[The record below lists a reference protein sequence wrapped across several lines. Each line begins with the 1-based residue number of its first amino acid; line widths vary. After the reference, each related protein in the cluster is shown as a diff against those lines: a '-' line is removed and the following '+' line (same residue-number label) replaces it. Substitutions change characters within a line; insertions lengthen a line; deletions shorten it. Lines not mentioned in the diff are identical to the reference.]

1 MKVFLEMIPRMVGR
15 GFANYALPR
24 HVRLLLPAR
33 CEQSTPL
40 RIYRTQSSLMSS
52 ADRTHC
58 SPFPTTHW
66 TLVQAVQSGS
76 PAEAAKAMEEICRGY
91 WYPIYAF
98 LRRSGHSAHDS
109 EDLTQA
115 FFERLLSEESLH
127 DARREQGRLRSFLL
141 GVLRRLL
148 SDHGRHLAT
157 QKRGGAHVH
166 VSFDAMEAEERY
178 ACEPQ
183 DLQDP
188 ERLFSQAWAREL
200 FAGVQGKLRDVFTA
214 TGRAEAFEALL
225 PFVTCDEA
233 PPPQREL
240 AQKLGTSATAAAV
253 MVFRLREKFRSL
265 LREEVAETVLSPE
278 EIPGEMAWLQAMLS
292 GK

>member
-1 MKVFLEMIPRMVGR
+1 
-15 GFANYALPR
+15 
-24 HVRLLLPAR
+24 
-33 CEQSTPL
+33 
-40 RIYRTQSSLMSS
+40 MSS
-52 ADRTHC
+52 ADRTRS

-66 TLVQAVQSGS
+66 TLVQAVQAGT
-76 PAEAAKAMEEICRGY
+76 PEEAAQAMESLCRDY

-98 LRRSGHSAHDS
+98 LRRSGHGAHDA

-115 FFERLLSEESLH
+115 FFERLVSEESLR

-157 QKRGGAHVH
+157 QKRGGGHAH

-178 ACEPQ
+178 AAEPQ
-183 DLQDP
+183 DTRDP
-188 ERLFSQAWAREL
+188 ELLFSQAWARKL
-200 FAGVQGKLRDVFTA
+200 FTGVQGKLRDAFMA

-225 PFVTCDEA
+225 PFVTCDAA
-233 PPPQREL
+233 PPSQQEL
-240 AQKLGTSATAAAV
+240 ARKLGKSETAAGV

-265 LREEVAETVLSPE
+265 LREEVAETVLTPE
-278 EIPGEMAWLQAMLS
+278 EIPAEMAWLQTML
-292 GK
+292 GAK

>member
-1 MKVFLEMIPRMVGR
+1 
-15 GFANYALPR
+15 
-24 HVRLLLPAR
+24 
-33 CEQSTPL
+33 
-40 RIYRTQSSLMSS
+40 MSF
-52 ADRTHC
+52 ADRTRS

-66 TLVQAVQSGS
+66 TLVQAVQAGT
-76 PAEAAKAMEEICRGY
+76 PAEAAKALEALCRDY

-98 LRRSGHSAHDS
+98 LRRSGHAAHDA

-115 FFERLLSEESLH
+115 FFERLVSEESLM

-157 QKRGGAHVH
+157 QRRGGEHSH

-178 ACEPQ
+178 AAEPQ
-183 DLQDP
+183 DTRDP
-188 ERLFSQAWAREL
+188 ELLFSQAWAREL
-200 FAGVQGKLRDVFTA
+200 FLGVQGKLREAFLA

-225 PFVTCDEA
+225 PFVTCDTA
-233 PPPQREL
+233 VPSQKEL
-240 AQKLGTSATAAAV
+240 AQKLGKSETAAGV

-265 LREEVAETVLSPE
+265 LRKEVAETVLTPE
-278 EIPGEMAWLQAMLS
+278 EIPAEMAWLQTML
-292 GK
+292 GAK